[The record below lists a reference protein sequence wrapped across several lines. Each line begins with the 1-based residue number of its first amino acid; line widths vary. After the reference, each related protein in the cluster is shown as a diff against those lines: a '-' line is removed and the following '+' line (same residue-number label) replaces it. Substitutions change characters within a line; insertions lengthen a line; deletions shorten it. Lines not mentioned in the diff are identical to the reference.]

1 MSAFLGVDVGLL
13 GTLRAAL
20 VRSADGLRRLR
31 CDDPEA
37 ADAMWTMRW
46 SLDLLEQRWLPVID
60 RALRLDNA
68 SAMRRVEAVAAT
80 DGPLA
85 AAPMVWSL
93 DIDDDELAA
102 LCIRLLE
109 RWHAGDARGNRW
121 PDEIEPGPNAADEL
135 FTLLLGR
142 PAAATTFLT
151 LVAQQP
157 ELLFRSAVDETLVH
171 RLLLVGTSPDHLG
184 VEQAGRILVPILQWL
199 QHDERA
205 YVHGWYGTAWTAGGR
220 DGATPHVTSMLG
232 DVMAPW
238 LLQFGH
244 RADDWGWTHEE
255 ADDTM
260 RWIARDDVA
269 MAALVGSIGEWRAA
283 VASTTFVRPDG
294 SLDTD
299 ALLDV
304 STTLSQITLALRS
317 ADIEQAEVRRF
328 WLDLGLLLAGVIAG
342 MTLPLVGVAG
352 LAATATTTV
361 ASQSTRTAL
370 DHVGLVP
377 SSEHAAD
384 AAQARYGTF
393 TADTAVVAV
402 VSIVSQLVHDGRLP
416 AGTLDRLRLD
426 DLRRDGDDGDEGD
439 EGDDGCRAAE
449 TIERLQ
455 RFVVDIADDADPTVG
470 NALVAVLFAFA
481 GPTSIVE
488 AC

>member
-1 MSAFLGVDVGLL
+1 MSTFLGVDASLL
-13 GTLRAAL
+13 APLRAAL

-37 ADAMWTMRW
+37 ADAMWTVRW
-46 SLDLLEQRWLPVID
+46 GVDLLERRWLPVID
-60 RALRLDNA
+60 RALRLDPA
-68 SAMRRVEAVAAT
+68 SAVRRVEAVAAT
-80 DGPLA
+80 DGPLV
-85 AAPMVWSL
+85 AAPMVRSL
-93 DIDDDELAA
+93 DIGDDELAA
-102 LCIRLLE
+102 LCVRLLE

-121 PDEIEPGPNAADEL
+121 PDEVEPGPNAADEL
-135 FTLLLGR
+135 FTLLLAR
-142 PAAATTFLT
+142 PGAATAFLT

-157 ELLFRSAVDETLVH
+157 ELLFRSAVDESLVH
-171 RLLLVGTSPDHLG
+171 RLLLLGTSPDTVD
-184 VEQAGRILVPILQWL
+184 VEHAGRILVPILDWL

-205 YVHGWYGTAWTAGGR
+205 HLHGWDGTAWTSGGR
-220 DGATPHVTSMLG
+220 DGATPHVTAMLG
-232 DVMAPW
+232 DVIAPW

-260 RWIARDDVA
+260 RWIATDDVA
-269 MAALVGSIGEWRAA
+269 MAALIGSIGEWRAA

-294 SLDTD
+294 SLDTA

-317 ADIEQAEVRRF
+317 ADIEQGEVRRF

-342 MTLPLVGVAG
+342 MTLPLVGIAG
-352 LAATATTTV
+352 VAATATTTV
-361 ASQSTRTAL
+361 ASHATRTAL

-377 SSEHAAD
+377 SSGHAAD
-384 AAQARYGTF
+384 EAQARYGTF

-426 DLRRDGDDGDEGD
+426 DLRRDGDDAADDE
-439 EGDDGCRAAE
+439 CRAAQVL
-449 TIERLQ
+449 ERLQ
-455 RFVVDIADDADPTVG
+455 RFVVDITDHADPTVG

-481 GPTSIVE
+481 PPTSIVE